1 MKTSLNQI
9 LAIFAIATSLV
20 ACTKTEVESTL
31 TADITNIKDVDA
43 QNPSAVA
50 VSISSN
56 VNWIIQAPK
65 WVKPSETFGSGNS
78 IVTFTF
84 DPNFTDAETTVQP
97 RSGEIK
103 ISGGG
108 TLNGNGATLM
118 IPVSQLG
125 FTYVD
130 TGEPLGGIPSAK
142 QFVKFIKAASTGSA
156 VTRWMDANNEVVLL
170 DNIDLG
176 QVTNA
181 EWQALVAEATNGNND
196 CTLTSAFEGI
206 FNGNGFKIT
215 NFNPEVVLAANNTFG
230 LFPVISGATIKNVE
244 LSGMMTVSATGQADA
259 GMLVGTALNST
270 IKDVIVNG
278 KIISPGT
285 TASSR
290 FATGGVC
297 GFICSKEDNNSL
309 IENCTSNVEAEV
321 IGGTNSANGAGAAQY
336 GGIVGFSTYNKK
348 SGKVTISNCTNNGNM
363 KVTLG
368 RCSGI
373 VATPNGGSIITDCV
387 NNGDQVNSIA
397 DGRLGN
403 ICCVIG
409 QDGKIINCVNNGNL
423 EANAYT
429 TGGTAAGI
437 AAMLNHNSVIMEGGA
452 NYGTIKSSRA
462 DGELTGLLVA
472 NFSKFASVKN
482 VVVSGGLVI
491 NGAAIDINASN
502 YMQYI
507 GKYTDATNITG
518 LSWEDPKN

>member
-1 MKTSLNQI
+1 MKTHLISI
-9 LAIFAIATSLV
+9 VASFAIAISMI

-43 QNPSAVA
+43 QNPSALA

-56 VNWIIQAPK
+56 VNWIIQTPK

-84 DPNFTDAETTVQP
+84 DANFEDAETTVQP

-142 QFVKFIKAASTGSA
+142 QFVKFIKAASSGSA
-156 VTRWMDANNEVVLL
+156 VTRWTDANNEVILL
-170 DNIDLG
+170 DDIDLA
-176 QVTNA
+176 QVTKE
-181 EWQALVAEATNGNND
+181 EWQALVYEATNGNND
-196 CTLTSAFEGI
+196 CTLTSAFGGV
-206 FNGNGFKIT
+206 FNGKGHKIT

-244 LSGMMTVSATGQADA
+244 LTGTMTVSATGQADA

-270 IKDVIVNG
+270 IENVVVNG
-278 KIISPGT
+278 KIISSGT

-297 GFICSKEDNNSL
+297 GFICAKDDASSFMK
-309 IENCTSNVEAEV
+309 NCTSNVEAEI
-321 IGGTNSANGAGAAQY
+321 IGGANAANGAGAAQY

-348 SGKVTISNCTNNGNM
+348 TGRVTISECVNNGNM

-387 NNGDQVNSIA
+387 NNGDQINSIA

-409 QDGKIINCVNNGNL
+409 QDGKIINCVNNGDL
-423 EANAYT
+423 EANSYT

-437 AAMLNHNSVIMEGGA
+437 AAMLNHNSVTMEGGA
-452 NYGTIKSSRA
+452 NYGTIKSSRS
-462 DGELTGLLVA
+462 DGDLTGLLVA
-472 NFSKFASVKN
+472 NFSKFSYVKN

-491 NGAAIDINASN
+491 NGTAIDLNAGN

-507 GKYTDATNITG
+507 GKYADATNITG